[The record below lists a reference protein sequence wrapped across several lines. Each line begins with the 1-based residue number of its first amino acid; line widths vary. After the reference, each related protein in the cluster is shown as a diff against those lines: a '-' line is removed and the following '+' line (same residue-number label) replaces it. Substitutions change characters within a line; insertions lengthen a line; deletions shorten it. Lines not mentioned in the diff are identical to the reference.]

1 MICKNSA
8 CNWTRP
14 LFRAEFYTSII
25 VFPPPPLSLFPLR
38 CLCSGDQALLHVWWG
53 WRRRSSRPQT
63 EQSWL
68 FKSGSVYSADVSF
81 CVFFLW
87 FHFLASRLSRFW
99 FWYPLQR
106 NIICSFNCLQTCS
119 WMCCPLY
126 TVCCWSQG
134 RASCSET
141 FQTMF
146 KAKVTVPL
154 IWSLRCQTKPRTCS
168 SLIFNLIL
176 FYVQFSV
183 WCCDST
189 LLVLHTKSSYFH

>member
-1 MICKNSA
+1 M
-8 CNWTRP
+8 P
-14 LFRAEFYTSII
+14 LLRWSGPAPCLMRLEEKELSSTDRAVLTVQECFCLLSWCFLLC
-25 VFPPPPLSLFPLR
+25 VFLVVSLFSL
-38 CLCSGDQALLHVWWG
+38 
-53 WRRRSSRPQT
+53 
-63 EQSWL
+63 
-68 FKSGSVYSADVSF
+68 VY
-81 CVFFLW
+81 VFFW
-87 FHFLASRLSRFW
+87 APDPFVHFSQASRLLRFW

-154 IWSLRCQTKPRTCS
+154 IWSLRCQTKPRMCS

>member
-38 CLCSGDQALLHVWWG
+38 CLCSGDQALLHEWWVFLVV
-53 WRRRSSRPQT
+53 S
-63 EQSWL
+63 L
-68 FKSGSVYSADVSF
+68 FSLVY
-81 CVFFLW
+81 VFFW
-87 FHFLASRLSRFW
+87 APDPFVHFSQASRLLRFW

-141 FQTMF
+141 FQTIF
-146 KAKVTVPL
+146 KANVTVPL
-154 IWSLRCQTKPRTCS
+154 VWSLRCQTKPRMCS